1 MKNFYKKAVDF
12 HKGGKISIQA
22 KPLKNKND
30 LSLAYTPGVG
40 LISSIIAR
48 QPEKAALY
56 TQKARSVA
64 IISDGSAV
72 LGLGNIGPLA
82 ALPVM
87 EGKSMLFKYFG
98 KLDAVPLCID
108 VHDAQGIANFVKAV
122 APSFGAINLEDIA
135 APVCFEVE
143 EKLKGLKIP
152 FMHDDQHGTAI
163 VVAAAL
169 LNAAKVA
176 GKKMNDL
183 KVVICGAGAAGTA
196 IAGMIGSKNKE
207 KRLRVADILV
217 VDTKG
222 TICRGRKGMNKYKKE
237 LAKITNKT
245 NRSGDLLSALTGAD
259 VFIGVSKAGLLKPE
273 SIKKM
278 AKNSIIFALAN
289 PVPEIMPMVARRAGA
304 CVVATGRSDF
314 KNQVNN
320 ALAFPGVFKGVLE
333 GGFDSITQEMKNAA
347 VFAIA
352 DVIKKPSSENI
363 ISSIFDKRVVP
374 AVVKAVKKAG
384 SRQF

>member
-22 KPLKNKND
+22 KPLKNKAD

-40 LISSIIAR
+40 LISAIIAR
-48 QPEKAALY
+48 QPEKAGQY
-56 TQKARSVA
+56 TSKPRTVA
-64 IISDGSAV
+64 IVSDGSAV

-98 KLDAVPLCID
+98 KTDAVPLCID
-108 VHDAQGIANFVKAV
+108 VHDAKGIADLVKAI
-122 APSFGAINLEDIA
+122 APSFGAVNLEDIA

-143 EKLKGLKIP
+143 ERLKGLKIP

-183 KVVICGAGAAGTA
+183 RVVICGAGAAGTA
-196 IAGMIGSKNKE
+196 IAGMLGQKNKE

-217 VDTKG
+217 VDTHG
-222 TICRGRKGMNKYKKE
+222 IIYRGRKGMNKYKKA
-237 LAKITNKT
+237 LAGVTNKA
-245 NRSGDLLSALTGAD
+245 NRSGDLLAAMSGAD
-259 VFIGVSKAGLLKPE
+259 VFIGVSKAGLLKAE
-273 SIKKM
+273 FIKKM
-278 AKNSIIFALAN
+278 AKDPIIFALAN
-289 PVPEIMPMVARRAGA
+289 PVPEIMPQAAYRAGA

-314 KNQVNN
+314 ENQVNN

-333 GGFDSITQEMKNAA
+333 GGFLSITQEMKNAA

-352 DVIKKPSSENI
+352 DVIKRPSRENI
-363 ISSIFDKRVVP
+363 IPPIFDKRVVP

-384 SRQF
+384 NK